1 MAASLHSAV
10 YKSGIM
16 KFCDKDFILSNGV
29 ARELFHGT
37 ASKQPI
43 IDYHCHLSPKD
54 LAEDR
59 RFNNVHEPW
68 LGGDHYKWRAMRAN
82 GVPEKLITG
91 NETSA
96 REKFQAWAATVPKTL
111 RNPLFHWTHLELQ
124 RYFGIEKLLEEST
137 AQEIWDE
144 TNRLLA
150 QPGYTARGLVEKMNV
165 EIICTTDDPA
175 DSLEYHKAIKKSG
188 WKVKVF
194 PAFRPDNALRVSQ
207 PDRFKKWVKALSDAS
222 GTSAGNF
229 TGFLKALKQRHDFF
243 HSCGGRISDHGM
255 NRMPG
260 LDCTEKKAVA
270 IFAAAMKGKA
280 ASPEDT
286 GRFESFMMEYF
297 GVLDADRGW
306 VKQLHLGALRDPNSR
321 MSAKLG
327 ADTGS
332 DTIGDFKQGDSLA
345 RYLNKLEQ
353 IGKLPKTIIYN
364 LNPAD
369 NYLFAAMPGSFQD
382 GSVPGKLQYGAA
394 WWFLDQES
402 GMRAQFDALSNLG
415 LLSRFVGMLTDSRS
429 FLSYP
434 RHEYFRRILCDVLGA
449 DVESGRLPDRSEWLK
464 ALVADVCYRNAKNYF
479 PFPP

>member
-1 MAASLHSAV
+1 
-10 YKSGIM
+10 M
-16 KFCDKDFILSNGV
+16 KFCDKDFLLSNGV
-29 ARELFHGT
+29 ARELYHGT

-59 RFNNVHEPW
+59 RFENVQEPW

-144 TNRLLA
+144 TSRLLA
-150 QPGYTARGLVEKMNV
+150 QPGYSVRGLVERMNV
-165 EIICTTDDPA
+165 KVICTTDDPA
-175 DSLEYHKAIKKSG
+175 DTLEYHKAIKKSG

-194 PAFRPDNALRVSQ
+194 PAFRPDNALRVNQ
-207 PDRFKKWVKALSDAS
+207 PERYKKWVKSLSDAA
-222 GTSAGNF
+222 GTNATTFKGL
-229 TGFLKALKQRHDFF
+229 LKALKQRHDFF
-243 HSCGGRISDHGM
+243 HANGSRLSDHGL
-255 NRMPG
+255 NQMPE
-260 LDCTEKKAVA
+260 LDCTEKKAA
-270 IFAAAMKGKA
+270 TIFSAALKGRA
-280 ASPEDT
+280 ASPEDAD
-286 GRFESFMMEYF
+286 RFASFLMEYF
-297 GVLDADRGW
+297 GVLDADKGW
-306 VKQLHLGALRDPNSR
+306 VKQLHLGALRDPNAR
-321 MSAKLG
+321 IAAKLG
-327 ADTGS
+327 ADTGC
-332 DTIGDFKQGDSLA
+332 DTIGDFPQATALA
-345 RYLNKLEQ
+345 RYLDRLDR

-369 NYLFAAMPGSFQD
+369 TYLFAGMPGSFQD
-382 GSVPGKLQYGAA
+382 GTVPGKLQYGAA
-394 WWFLDQES
+394 WWFLDQEN
-402 GMRAQFDALSNLG
+402 GIRAQLDALSDLG

-434 RHEYFRRILCDVLGA
+434 RHEYFRRILCDTLGA
-449 DVESGRLPDRSEWLK
+449 DVESGRLPDRREWLTN
-464 ALVADVCYRNAKNYF
+464 LVTDVCYRNAKNYF
-479 PFPP
+479 GFPA